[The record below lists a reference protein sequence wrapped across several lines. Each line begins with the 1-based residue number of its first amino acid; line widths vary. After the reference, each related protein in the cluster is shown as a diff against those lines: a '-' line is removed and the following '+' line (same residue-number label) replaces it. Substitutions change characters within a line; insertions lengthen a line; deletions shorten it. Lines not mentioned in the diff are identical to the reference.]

1 MVENSKT
8 ESTEMKKKIPLA
20 CTILANVALPI
31 VVSRLHYHFYVSR
44 QQNSLSKSIACQIYR
59 YIKIVHMSIY
69 LYKSNFKIRLNDK
82 TNYSLV

>member
-8 ESTEMKKKIPLA
+8 ESTEIKKIPLA

-59 YIKIVHMSIY
+59 YIKIVPMS
-69 LYKSNFKIRLNDK
+69 KQDK
-82 TNYSLV
+82 VNSADSAFILLII

>member
-8 ESTEMKKKIPLA
+8 ESTEMKKIPLA

>member
-1 MVENSKT
+1 M
-8 ESTEMKKKIPLA
+8 KKIPLA

-59 YIKIVHMSIY
+59 YIEIVHTWAHICKNVISK
-69 LYKSNFKIRLNDK
+69 LDYKDK
-82 TNYSLV
+82 TNTPWYE